1 MSSDERTAAKQ
12 AVIDEV
18 ADDRGEK
25 WAEDNAALILAQATL
40 AGEL

>member
-18 ADDRGEK
+18 ADDRGEE
-25 WAEDNAALILAQATL
+25 WALTTIMYRN
-40 AGEL
+40 